1 MKLATLNLAA
11 EKRRAPRMPVD
22 WDVQARVL
30 GEDEPLGQVR
40 VSNVSKGGLAVSLDH
55 LVERESVV
63 KLSFSPPDG
72 LREVHVY
79 ATVAW
84 TVAADQPL
92 AGLRFMGIDEK
103 DEERLAS
110 LVERWV
116 LDGGSRSARN

>member
-1 MKLATLNLAA
+1 MKVGVLNLTS

-40 VSNVSKGGLAVSLDH
+40 LENVSKGGLAVRLEH
-55 LVERESVV
+55 EVERESVV
-63 KLSFSPPDG
+63 KLSFLPDDG

-84 TVAADQPL
+84 TVSSEHPQ

-110 LVERWV
+110 LVERWANS
-116 LDGGSRSARN
+116 GGSRSARN

>member
-1 MKLATLNLAA
+1 MKLGTLNLVE
-11 EKRRAPRMPVD
+11 EKRRAPRMPVA
-22 WDVQARVL
+22 WDVRARVL

-40 VSNVSKGGLAVSLDH
+40 LDNVSKGGMAVTLDH
-55 LVERESVV
+55 AVERESVV
-63 KLSFSPPDG
+63 KLSFTPNDG
-72 LREVHVY
+72 EREVHAY

-84 TVAADQPL
+84 TVMADHPQ

-116 LDGGSRSARN
+116 NSGGSRSARN